1 MGAEGLFKGIF
12 DSINKESNINL
23 SLLKSPERYRKNKDK
38 KYPYQPELII
48 LKDWYGGGM
57 CPTQYYLEVQYQKI
71 KYTVYYR
78 ERHDYE
84 SLEILWGDNSHSN
97 KYFGVASDNIFEEYN
112 VNPTIDDTKMED
124 LARKWFKDHDR
135 RLPMK
140 MD

>member
-1 MGAEGLFKGIF
+1 
-12 DSINKESNINL
+12 
-23 SLLKSPERYRKNKDK
+23 
-38 KYPYQPELII
+38 
-48 LKDWYGGGM
+48 M